1 MYYLFLRN
9 KKKLEDYKT
18 KLLQVYN
25 NIETGKTPVFDEMK
39 TAKTN
44 MFETVPYNMIL
55 GLFVVFGA
63 ILTDKIA
70 INETIK
76 LAIILIIN
84 HFFGAVSNF
93 IFTILKHKMRLN
105 LLKKLNLEPTER
117 IIAAMESLEYQS
129 V

>member
-9 KKKLEDYKT
+9 KKELEDYKT
-18 KLLQVYN
+18 KLLQVHN
-25 NIETGKTPVFDEMK
+25 NIEAGKTPVFDEVK
-39 TAKTN
+39 CAKTN
-44 MFETVPYNMIL
+44 MCETIPYNAIL
-55 GLFVVFGA
+55 GLFVVLGA
-63 ILTDKIA
+63 ICTDKIA

-76 LAIILIIN
+76 VAIILIIN

-93 IFTILKHKMRLN
+93 IFTMSKHQLRVN
-105 LLKKLNLEPTER
+105 LLRKLNLEPTER

>member
-25 NIETGKTPVFDEMK
+25 NIEAGKTPVHDEIKSVK
-39 TAKTN
+39 TDIV
-44 MFETVPYNMIL
+44 ETIPYNMIL
-55 GLFVVFGA
+55 GLFVILGA

-76 LAIILIIN
+76 VAIILIIN

-93 IFTILKHKMRLN
+93 IFTMAKHKLRLN
-105 LLKKLNLEPTER
+105 LLKRINVESTER

>member
-1 MYYLFLRN
+1 MYYLLLRN

-18 KLLQVYN
+18 KLLQVHD
-25 NIETGKTPVFDEMK
+25 NIEAGKTPVFDEMK

-44 MFETVPYNMIL
+44 MVETVPYNIIL
-55 GLFVVFGA
+55 GLFVIFGA

-93 IFTILKHKMRLN
+93 IFTMLKHKMRLN